1 MIVIMFMMLMMMM
14 MMIVG
19 ERCLTTFHHFRF
31 STGWNILDTRWK
43 TITMMIMIMIIS
55 TDERPPSWFWSQL
68 PFLIFFS
75 TAKRCGCASR
85 SIKALIYLQMIFM
98 PVLYIIMFFSKLQ
111 LWSLLF
117 VYLLR
122 SLCVSS
128 RVAWANELLWHC
140 CGGGM
145 SEKLKSDQ
153 YQHTRA

>member
-1 MIVIMFMMLMMMM
+1 

-68 PFLIFFS
+68 PFLIIFL
-75 TAKRCGCASR
+75 ARPRDVGVR
-85 SIKALIYLQMIFM
+85 QEALKLSYICKYFM

-128 RVAWANELLWHC
+128 RVALANELLWHC

-145 SEKLKSDQ
+145 SEKLKVTSTST
-153 YQHTRA
+153 HVRNNIIVNGINVSHW